1 MKQIWNK
8 YKNINRILTFLFVF
22 GFIVM
27 VTTVSSHA
35 TQDTSTSTGTSLVS
49 ASNTGS
55 DITKSPDTNTD
66 LDEDSETTPTI
77 TGSVTVSGMTE
88 VGQVLIAILEDID
101 ESATVTYQWKRNSDS
116 IDGATAET
124 YTITEGDVG
133 NTLAVVVSVTLS
145 DGTVGEL
152 STTTDIVTA
161 EGTQDFTSVNA
172 AKAEIEDAVFLNPT
186 KESDYADEAAIES
199 YVTKL
204 VSAAMTDSTVSS
216 EIQKVSY
223 VAEVNGTADN
233 VTGSSGSYTFT
244 VLLTKGTQS
253 ATTTSR
259 MIVIPAQVYVPV
271 SYEVTSGDGQ
281 EIESG
286 SSNAVTFTVNG
297 NVENLQGVFCNG
309 VQISSSNYD
318 VSGDTTV
325 SISLKGSYVQ
335 TLAAGTQE
343 FTVSF
348 TDGSAYLDII
358 VTDVVTEVPEDENQD
373 ETTEDESVE
382 DESDEDET
390 VEQPESEPTVTEPT
404 EETTEEVT
412 EETTE
417 EVTEEVI
424 EEDLDMDFEEVE
436 EIPESEKVTEPDN
449 VDMNILWIVFVIVVG
464 IIVLEIVFVRRKSR
478 KSRLASVAEA
488 DYDEA
493 AEIVEEDYSREA
505 EIIAD
510 EMIED
515 EIEANDNE

>member
-22 GFIVM
+22 GFIALM
-27 VTTVSSHA
+27 TTVSSHA
-35 TQDTSTSTGTSLVS
+35 SQDTSTSTGISQDIV
-49 ASNTGS
+49 SNTSS
-55 DITKSPDTNTD
+55 DVTKSPDTNSD

-77 TGSVTVSGMTE
+77 TGSVAVSGMTE
-88 VGQVLIAILEDID
+88 VGQVLTALLEDID
-101 ESATVTYQWKRNSDS
+101 ESATVAYQWKRNSDS

-133 NTLAVVVSVTLS
+133 NTLTVVVSVTLS
-145 DGTVGEL
+145 DGTAGEL
-152 STTTDIVTA
+152 SATTAIVTA

-172 AKAEIEDAVFLNPT
+172 AKAEIDSAVFLDPT
-186 KESDYADEAAIES
+186 KESDYADEAAIEA

-216 EIQKVSY
+216 KIQKVSY

-259 MIVIPAQVYVPV
+259 TIVIPAQVYVPV
-271 SYEVTSGDGQ
+271 SYEVTSGDGK
-281 EIESG
+281 EIEIG

-297 NVENLQGVFCNG
+297 NVANLQGVFCNG
-309 VQISSSNYD
+309 VQISASNYA

-348 TDGSAYLDII
+348 TDGNAYLDMI
-358 VTDVVTEVPEDENQD
+358 VTDVETEVPEDESQD
-373 ETTEDESVE
+373 ETTEDESLEGETDEDESVE
-382 DESDEDET
+382 DETDET
-390 VEQPESEPTVTEPT
+390 VEQPENETTVPEPT
-404 EETTEEVT
+404 EEVT
-412 EETTE
+412 
-417 EVTEEVI
+417 

-436 EIPESEKVTEPDN
+436 ELPEPEKVPEPDD
-449 VDMNILWIVFVIVVG
+449 VDMNILWIVFAIAVA
-464 IIVLEIVFVRRKSR
+464 IIVLEIVIVRKKSR
-478 KSRLASVAEA
+478 KHGLSSVAED
-488 DYDEA
+488 DYDETD
-493 AEIVEEDYSREA
+493 EMVEEDYNRED
-505 EIIAD
+505 EIIEDEMIAD
-510 EMIED
+510 EMIAD
-515 EIEANDNE
+515 EIEANDHE